1 MLLHVYTTVYHALI
15 SVIDALTCI
24 YYSVSCLDQCDRCSY
39 MYILLLQIT
48 VAVQDGATPPN
59 PATTT
64 FVVTVTVIRN
74 TEPPIFFE
82 QTYYREISEN
92 LGVNQEVLTV
102 SANDADTTVLFYII
116 IDEQIIIIIKLALM
130 VTLNYRSSA
139 VSGQFKNPSDLIYML
154 F

>member
-1 MLLHVYTTVYHALI
+1 
-15 SVIDALTCI
+15 
-24 YYSVSCLDQCDRCSY
+24 

-48 VAVQDGATPPN
+48 VAVQDGATPPR

-64 FVVTVTVIRN
+64 FVVTVTVVRN
-74 TEPPIFFE
+74 TEPPIFFK

-102 SANDADTTVLFYII
+102 LASDADTTVLFYII
-116 IDEQIIIIIKLALM
+116 IDEQNIIIIKLALM
-130 VTLNYRSSA
+130 VTLNYWSSA